1 MPPAEEKTV
10 SYLAKFPANPHPNL
24 PNCTHRLIPAGNL
37 VVSVVH
43 FKRSDSWELALLDRA
58 GNLKADIECYYEPAE
73 VEFAIHDWVQLNGG
87 KVKPNAHPV
96 N

>member
-1 MPPAEEKTV
+1 M

-24 PNCTHRLIPAGNL
+24 PGCTHRLIPVGDL

-43 FKRSDSWELALLDRA
+43 FKRSDSWELALLDRS
-58 GNLKADIECYYEPAE
+58 GNLRADIESYGESIE
-73 VEFAIHDWVQLNGG
+73 VEYAIHDWVQLHGRKG
-87 KVKPNAHPV
+87 KPNAHPV

>member
-1 MPPAEEKTV
+1 M

-24 PNCTHRLIPAGNL
+24 PGCTHRLIPAGDL

-58 GNLKADIECYYEPAE
+58 GNLRADIESYGESIE
-73 VEFAIHDWVQLNGG
+73 VEYAIHDWVQLHGG
-87 KVKPNAHPV
+87 KGKPNAHPV